1 MQSSTGD
8 CVADLPAWVQ
18 AVGSIVAILVA
29 IGLAGVQF
37 AIAERDKRRRN
48 DAYLTAAIATANFAA
63 YTIDQVSNTLGK
75 MQFVSREHAQMT
87 SIHAMVEAC
96 ETALATFPLHE
107 APSGLTAQ
115 SLLDVLQQARHVRGR
130 VEAFISS
137 ESAAM
142 QADFSQAADLAWQA
156 VEALRTEQK
165 RLV

>member
-1 MQSSTGD
+1 MATTGD
-8 CVADLPAWVQ
+8 TGVDWPAWVQ
-18 AVGSIVAILVA
+18 AVGSVVAILVA
-29 IGLAGVQF
+29 IGLAWVQF
-37 AIAERDKRRRN
+37 AISQRDKRRRN

-75 MQFVSREHAQMT
+75 MQVVRREQAQMT

-96 ETALATFPLHE
+96 EIALATFPLHE
-107 APSGLTAQ
+107 APSGVTAQ

-137 ESAAM
+137 ESTAM
-142 QADFSQAADLAWQA
+142 RADFSQAADFAWKA
-156 VEALRTEQK
+156 VEALKAEQK